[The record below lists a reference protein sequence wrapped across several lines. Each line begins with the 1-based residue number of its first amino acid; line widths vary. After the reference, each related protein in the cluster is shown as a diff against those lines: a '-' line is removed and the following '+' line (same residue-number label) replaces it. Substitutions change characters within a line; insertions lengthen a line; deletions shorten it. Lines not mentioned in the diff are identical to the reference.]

1 ARVRFPGLDGG
12 RETGDERRV
21 CPCGVSGLSVQAEEA
36 KRRRDIGTEI
46 GALVGG
52 HRAVFPTAPLSVGC
66 PAQLSVVAE
75 PNRLE
80 RAVTNLVTDA
90 PQHGDGTI

>member
-1 ARVRFPGLDGG
+1 MSCCGEQSSVARSPL
-12 RETGDERRV
+12 
-21 CPCGVSGLSVQAEEA
+21 VQAEEA

-90 PQHGDGTI
+90 PQHGGGTI